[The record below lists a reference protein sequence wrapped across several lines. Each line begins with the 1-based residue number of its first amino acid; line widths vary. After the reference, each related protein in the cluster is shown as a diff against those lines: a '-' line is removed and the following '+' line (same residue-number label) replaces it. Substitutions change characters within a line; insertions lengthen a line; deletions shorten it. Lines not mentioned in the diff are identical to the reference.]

1 MLRRVV
7 LSGNFQVFNHA
18 GKLRPGHETLKWGT
32 LCLAL
37 KKRGHFSRPREN
49 RYYTSFLTS
58 PHPFGGLTLAQREDI
73 IAKMNAGLI
82 SPVTAV
88 MMMYDDMDPKEAREY
103 LLQIRRERA
112 EFL

>member
-1 MLRRVV
+1 
-7 LSGNFQVFNHA
+7 
-18 GKLRPGHETLKWGT
+18 
-32 LCLAL
+32 
-37 KKRGHFSRPREN
+37 
-49 RYYTSFLTS
+49 
-58 PHPFGGLTLAQREDI
+58 
-73 IAKMNAGLI
+73 MNAGLI